1 TKRWESWTRRSQS
14 TRRCARRRV
23 TATRC
28 STAFSPGRELRHDR
42 GGARPSS
49 GNDRQPDLPLP
60 LSTAGIPGREENDRA
75 RRQVTMS
82 GYDEIGLAELLA
94 ALPPAP
100 RGWVQAAQELP
111 LARLG
116 LDDLV
121 RRAEEDADFRGRLR
135 SEERRVG
142 K

>member
-1 TKRWESWTRRSQS
+1 M
-14 TRRCARRRV
+14 
-23 TATRC
+23 
-28 STAFSPGRELRHDR
+28 
-42 GGARPSS
+42 
-49 GNDRQPDLPLP
+49 
-60 LSTAGIPGREENDRA
+60 
-75 RRQVTMS
+75 TMS

-121 RRAEEDADFRGRLR
+121 RRAEEDADFRGRLVADLEAALQAEGIEPEPALTR
-135 SEERRVG
+135 ALRRRLAAE
-142 K
+142 